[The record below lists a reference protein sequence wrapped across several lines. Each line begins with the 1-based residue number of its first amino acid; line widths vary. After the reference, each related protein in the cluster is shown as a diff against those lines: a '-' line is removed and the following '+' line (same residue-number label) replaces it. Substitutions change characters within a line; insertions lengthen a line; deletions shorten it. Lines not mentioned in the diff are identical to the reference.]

1 VSWFYFILFYFISFC
16 FFLLFFLFILLDG
29 KEWGMSR
36 IKNKKKIKKT
46 KGWILFF
53 VCGIY
58 NFGAD

>member
-1 VSWFYFILFYFISFC
+1 
-16 FFLLFFLFILLDG
+16 LFFLFILLDG